1 MGSSPPSTSSSKIL
15 ILQQHR
21 PWRNEQTWASALR
34 LSKLLPF
41 ETAQNDSSSR
51 KKIAEFSHVH
61 LIITT
66 EIPQATQVTDGYSK
80 NPNGIL
86 KSSG

>member
-1 MGSSPPSTSSSKIL
+1 MIPPV
-15 ILQQHR
+15 
-21 PWRNEQTWASALR
+21 E
-34 LSKLLPF
+34 
-41 ETAQNDSSSR
+41 
-51 KKIAEFSHVH
+51 KKIAELSHVH